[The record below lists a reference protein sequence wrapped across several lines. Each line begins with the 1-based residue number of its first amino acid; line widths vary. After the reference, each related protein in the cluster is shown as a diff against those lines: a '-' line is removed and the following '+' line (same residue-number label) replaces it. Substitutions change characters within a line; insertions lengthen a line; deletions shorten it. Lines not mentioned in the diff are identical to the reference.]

1 MKVISALACLAILSV
16 GTLFAQKQT
25 AKPLAKEVQIKIALQ
40 AAPEDLREG
49 AKVYGYD
56 ETGKFI
62 VLQEASNN
70 NKMVCL
76 APDYKMSTFYAYAY
90 PQSLDPF
97 MERGRQLIAEGKRK
111 QRDEIRE
118 QEFKAGTLIIP
129 ATPTILYGYWGEAS
143 ALNPETGEIKDAQ
156 RRYVIYMPFAKAE
169 DIGLSSKHN
178 NLGMPWLMGEGE
190 YKAHIMI
197 TPPME
202 HNHGGGK

>member
-1 MKVISALACLAILSV
+1 MKKISTLALAVLSFTTV
-16 GTLFAQKQT
+16 LAQKVDR
-25 AKPLAKEVQIKIALQ
+25 KPLPKEVQIKLALQ
-40 AAPEDLREG
+40 AAPSDLRDG

-70 NKMVCL
+70 SKMVCL
-76 APDYKMSTFYAYAY
+76 APDYKMSTYYSYAY
-90 PQSLDPF
+90 PQSMDEF

-118 QEFKAGTLIIP
+118 QEFKAGKLHIP
-129 ATPTILYGYWGEAS
+129 QTPTMLYGYWGDA
-143 ALNPETGEIKDAQ
+143 ADVNVETGEIKDAK

-169 DIGLSSKHN
+169 DIGLSSQHN
-178 NLGMPWLMGEGE
+178 NLGMPWLMDEGG

-197 TPPME
+197 TPPLE
-202 HNHGGGK
+202 QHKHGSR

>member
-1 MKVISALACLAILSV
+1 MKKNIFLLFCLGFSSLAI
-16 GTLFAQKQT
+16 AQQDER
-25 AKPLAKEVQIKIALQ
+25 KPLPKETQIKIALQ
-40 AAPEDLREG
+40 AAPADLREG

-62 VLQEASNN
+62 VLQEAFNN
-70 NKMVCL
+70 SKMVCL
-76 APDYKMSTFYAYAY
+76 APDFKMSTYYAYAY

-111 QRDEIRE
+111 ERDAIRE
-118 QEFKAGTLIIP
+118 QEFKEGKLVIP
-129 ATPTILYGYWGEAS
+129 QTPTILYGYWGKAS
-143 ALNPETGEIKDAQ
+143 DVIKETGEIKDAQ

-178 NLGMPWLMGEGE
+178 NLGTPWLMDEGG

-202 HNHGGGK
+202 HNHGK

>member
-1 MKVISALACLAILSV
+1 MKKFIALAIAAISFSTV
-16 GTLFAQKQT
+16 IAQKVDR
-25 AKPLAKEVQIKIALQ
+25 KPMAKEVQIKLALQ
-40 AAPEDLREG
+40 AAPADLREG

-56 ETGKFI
+56 ENGKFI
-62 VLQEASNN
+62 VLQEPSNN

-76 APDYKMSTFYAYAY
+76 APDYKMSTYYSYAY
-90 PQSLDPF
+90 PESMDEF

-118 QEFKAGTLIIP
+118 QEFKAGKLKIP
-129 ATPTILYGYWGEAS
+129 QTPTILYGYWGES
-143 ALNPETGEIKDAQ
+143 AAVNAETGEIKDAK

-169 DIGLSSKHN
+169 DIGLSNQHN
-178 NLGMPWLMGEGE
+178 NLGMPWLMDEGG

-202 HNHGGGK
+202 QHKHGPQ

>member
-1 MKVISALACLAILSV
+1 MKKIITLALAALSFTAV
-16 GTLFAQKQT
+16 FAQKVER
-25 AKPLAKEVQIKIALQ
+25 KPLPKEVQIKLALQ
-40 AAPEDLREG
+40 AAPVDLRDG

-62 VLQEASNN
+62 VLQEASKN

-76 APDYKMSTFYAYAY
+76 APDYKMATYYAYAY
-90 PQSLDPF
+90 PQSIDEF

-118 QEFKAGTLIIP
+118 QEFKAGKLHIP
-129 ATPTILYGYWGEAS
+129 QTPTMLYGYWGEA
-143 ALNPETGEIKDAQ
+143 ANVNLETGEIKDAK

-169 DIGLSSKHN
+169 DIGLSSQHN
-178 NLGMPWLMGEGE
+178 NLGMPWLMDEGG

-197 TPPME
+197 TPPIE
-202 HNHGGGK
+202 QHQHGKH